1 MLLGGIVTYSPSTPA
16 VQEEAKLTMAVA
28 GGKRLGLSS
37 TRMNQALLENLDP
50 GKGLVG
56 KVGHKD
62 GDVAGRVNT
71 YPLAGVRPLL

>member
-1 MLLGGIVTYSPSTPA
+1 
-16 VQEEAKLTMAVA
+16 MAVA